1 MDPPAKHFLLSGTV
15 RVRLGRG
22 LRVPGDCRP
31 RTEHRT
37 VGDRALGCPQCRSLD
52 RGCERWP
59 TLVTES

>member
-37 VGDRALGCPQCRSLD
+37 VGDRALG